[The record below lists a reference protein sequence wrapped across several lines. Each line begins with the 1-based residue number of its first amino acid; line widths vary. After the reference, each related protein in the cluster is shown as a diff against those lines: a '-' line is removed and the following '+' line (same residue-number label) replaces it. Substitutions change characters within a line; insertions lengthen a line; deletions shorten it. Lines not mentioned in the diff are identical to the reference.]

1 MQNETLETKK
11 TTHPS
16 KIGIG
21 YLKESNESVVST
33 ETKSLRL
40 NADPLKKTIAKT
52 VLCHVM
58 EMRIESISECG
69 CRGAAEYGVSGKP
82 MSVARGIAYPNSSR
96 KGRCFVMKYKI
107 SELFV
112 KGLGFVSEICAI
124 IMFIDTYFV

>member
-1 MQNETLETKK
+1 
-11 TTHPS
+11 
-16 KIGIG
+16 
-21 YLKESNESVVST
+21 
-33 ETKSLRL
+33 
-40 NADPLKKTIAKT
+40 
-52 VLCHVM
+52 
-58 EMRIESISECG
+58 
-69 CRGAAEYGVSGKP
+69 